1 MKVEKSKLS
10 KYLPAILLGM
20 LFAYVGFRFIRYR
33 IELSRMDKDGVYV
46 IAYVSDI
53 GNSKNGKKYYFDYA
67 YKGDT
72 IHYMFKDLAGRF
84 RLNELYFFRIL
95 KDKPEVN
102 EPLFDMPVPSC
113 ITLSSMPFEGWK
125 TIPTCP

>member
-1 MKVEKSKLS
+1 MKLS
-10 KYLPAILLGM
+10 KYWPLIPFGLMGIYIGFTAIKRQIDLT
-20 LFAYVGFRFIRYR
+20 
-33 IELSRMDKDGVYV
+33 RMDKDGVYV

-53 GNSKNGKKYYFDYA
+53 GNSKNGKKYYFDYVF
-67 YKGDT
+67 KGDT
-72 IHYMFKDLAGRF
+72 IHFSYKSLAGKF
-84 RLNELYFFRIL
+84 KLNEQYFFRIL
-95 KDKPEVN
+95 KDKPEVS